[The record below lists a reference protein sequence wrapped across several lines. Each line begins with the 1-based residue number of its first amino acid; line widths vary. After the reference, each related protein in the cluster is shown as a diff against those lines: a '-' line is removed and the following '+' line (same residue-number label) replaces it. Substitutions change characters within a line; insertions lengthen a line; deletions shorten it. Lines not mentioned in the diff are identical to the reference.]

1 VKGEEKKREKGSL
14 IKSSSM
20 MPVHIALYGG
30 IAAAIGIAVVIT
42 VAFLMCDVVELHNK
56 KKV

>member
-1 VKGEEKKREKGSL
+1 
-14 IKSSSM
+14 